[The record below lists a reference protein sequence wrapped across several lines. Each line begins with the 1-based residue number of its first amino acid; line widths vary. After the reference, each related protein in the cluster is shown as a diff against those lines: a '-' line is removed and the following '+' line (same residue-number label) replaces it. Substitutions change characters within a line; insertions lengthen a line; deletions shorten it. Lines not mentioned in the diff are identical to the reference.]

1 VKRRPRSRTLRALNP
16 IRAFTMAAEDSRI
29 QKAIDIARR
38 DREGLPEDDS
48 EWFGWPLPD
57 EPRHRYVAV
66 GVDTHG
72 FVVDVV
78 SGHIMWQSTIDGPRR
93 LPRSIADTASKH

>member
-1 VKRRPRSRTLRALNP
+1 MPRQSRSRTLRALNP
-16 IRAFTMAAEDSRI
+16 IRAFTMSAEDDRV

-38 DREGLPEDDS
+38 DREGLPEDGSD
-48 EWFGWPLPD
+48 WFGWPLPD

-66 GVDTHG
+66 GIETRG

-78 SGHIMWQSTIDGPRR
+78 SGHVIWESAIDGPRR
-93 LPRSIADTASKH
+93 LPRSIADTVSKR

>member
-1 VKRRPRSRTLRALNP
+1 MKRPQRSRTLRALNP
-16 IRAFTMAAEDSRI
+16 IRAFTLSAEDDRV
-29 QKAIDIARR
+29 QKAIDVALR
-38 DREGLPEDDS
+38 DRQGLPEQRS

-66 GVDTHG
+66 GIDTRG

-78 SGHIMWQSTIDGPRR
+78 SGHIIWESAIDGPRR
-93 LPRSIADTASKH
+93 LPRSIADTASRR

>member
-1 VKRRPRSRTLRALNP
+1 VARQSRSRTLRALNP
-16 IRAFTMAAEDSRI
+16 IRAFTMSVEDDRVKKGI
-29 QKAIDIARR
+29 AVARR
-38 DREGLPEDDS
+38 DRPDLPEDDS

-66 GVDTHG
+66 GIETRG

-78 SGHIMWQSTIDGPRR
+78 SGHIIWESAIDGPRR
-93 LPRSIADTASKH
+93 LPRSIADTVTKR